1 MSKKKQKKDP
11 KMEILSWMGTA
22 CMLGSPYLL
31 SYPLGYVLGAMGVV
45 LISPQCYKNRQWN
58 LVVLNASSFI
68 GYSLQYLEII

>member
-1 MSKKKQKKDP
+1 MSKEKEKKDP
-11 KMEILSWMGTA
+11 KIEILSWAGTV

-31 SYPLGYVLGAMGVV
+31 SYPIGYVLGALGVV
-45 LISPQCYKNRQWN
+45 FITPQCYKNRQWN